1 MGMFT
6 KAGNMISNVYNKS
19 SSVVSLLILQTQG
32 EAEGLNM

>member
-6 KAGNMISNVYNKS
+6 KAGNMISNVYNMS
-19 SSVVSLLILQTQG
+19 GCVVSLLILQTQG